1 MIVGVIVD
9 VVGADINVESVLA
22 PFAVAVAVVEEV
34 DFAAAAAAVVFL
46 VLVLLVV
53 VVAVVGMPPYYHQY
67 LVLADGLVAE
77 E

>member
-22 PFAVAVAVVEEV
+22 PFAVAVVEEV